1 MTEYLIRSGIQQ
13 DQIGILSLYRQQ
25 IKLLSHL
32 LQARNE
38 VEILTA
44 DRSQGRDKECILI
57 SMVRSN
63 DEGQVSL
70 FCVANGRD
78 ALMGCQV
85 GDLMKDW
92 RRMNVAFTR
101 ARSKLIIFGSRR
113 TLQGT
118 PLLKEFLELMDEHGW
133 ILALPSGAHEMHDIT
148 GLTDSCK
155 KRAAEDMSESLSPD
169 RKENTPTRPLKKGRK
184 SAITDEG
191 ILKGRSLLRD
201 LMNAKT

>member
-1 MTEYLIRSGIQQ
+1 
-13 DQIGILSLYRQQ
+13 
-25 IKLLSHL
+25 
-32 LQARNE
+32 
-38 VEILTA
+38 
-44 DRSQGRDKECILI
+44 
-57 SMVRSN
+57 
-63 DEGQVSL
+63 
-70 FCVANGRD
+70 
-78 ALMGCQV
+78 
-85 GDLMKDW
+85 MKDW

-133 ILALPSGAHEMHDIT
+133 ILALPSDAHEMHDIT
-148 GLTDSCK
+148 DLTDSCK
-155 KRAAEDMSESLSPD
+155 KRAAEDMSEPLSPD